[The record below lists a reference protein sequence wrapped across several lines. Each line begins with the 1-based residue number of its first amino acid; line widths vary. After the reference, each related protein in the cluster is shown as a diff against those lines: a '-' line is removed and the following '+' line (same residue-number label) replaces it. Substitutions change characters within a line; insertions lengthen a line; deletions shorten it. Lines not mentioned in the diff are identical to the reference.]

1 MYEAQLLRSCL
12 HGDRA
17 AQFELVRQYGPRLLT
32 VCRRYVPDG
41 HDPQDALQDAFVNAF
56 THLHRFDAGKADL
69 WTWLKTIAIR
79 EALKKHRGRR
89 TWTLNGHEVASE
101 TPGPDLDQALNSL
114 QTEQLLQLIRQL
126 PDGYREVFNLVA
138 VEGYSHEECA
148 GLLGIAPGTSRSC
161 LSRARRILQERYHQ
175 QHAYGL

>member
-1 MYEAQLLRSCL
+1 MNEEQLLQACL

-17 AQFELVRQYGPRLLT
+17 AQFELVRHYGPRLLT

-56 THLHRFDAGKADL
+56 THLRRFDRRKAAL

-79 EALKKHRGRR
+79 EALKKHRGRH
-89 TWTLNGHEVASE
+89 TWSLNGQEASPD
-101 TPGPDLDQALNSL
+101 TPGADFDQALDGL

-148 GLLGIAPGTSRSC
+148 ELLGIAPGTSRSS
-161 LSRARRILQERYHQ
+161 LSRARRLLQEQYHRQ
-175 QHAYGL
+175 YAYGL